1 VSRPEH
7 VNPGSKDR
15 RSKAPY
21 NFVPLPEAV
30 LCSPDWSPDVVRH
43 DRYIL
48 ERNTGWID
56 IALTA
61 ETPLFV
67 RCAPDVA
74 YAGDPDEKTNIH
86 RRHFFHHGN
95 ESRPVIPGSS
105 IRGMTRSLVEIMAYG
120 KMQWVSN
127 KDLMYRAVAD
137 QTNLGDVYRDT
148 MLGPNL
154 SEQSDQEMKFE
165 YPIPRLKGGYLKRKA
180 SQCFIHSAKV
190 VKGETF
196 VHIEYKDVEPII
208 GDRGRQCVHDI
219 YVLPA
224 TRQWVDKGLR
234 GKVKNQRRLLLNLAV
249 TRSVSQNEKDG
260 YLHAKLVESGHMG
273 KGIGETP
280 DLHQKHMHCAIY
292 DPDPDAEP
300 IRIPFDMWVRYQ
312 DDLSISRGEKTDTR
326 RLSDGD
332 PLFYLLD
339 NDGKLVF
346 FGPTMLFRLPY
357 AYNAASYVPDC
368 LKRTE
373 DVDLAEAIFGTV
385 KEKDT
390 ARDDETLTIK
400 GRVFFEDAVWDG
412 QGNNPFLTGNN
423 EFKSPKILSSPKPT
437 AFQHY
442 LVQPDKS
449 KLRHY
454 DSGPEATEIRGH
466 KLYWHKKDVPEADMF
481 EPNIM
486 MDKQHT
492 IVRPVRSGTCFKTR
506 IRFENLND
514 IELGALLSALNLCP
528 SMRHKIGMSKPYGMG
543 SVKIETTLRLTDPK
557 SRYKRVCTDDGG
569 LEFGLKSDPEIV
581 RIKEAC
587 VKEFNE
593 LVRAHDKKRLSGDDG
608 TIWSIPRIARLGRML
623 EWNGAP
629 PRIET
634 DYVGLDK
641 DGAKWWRQ
649 RRVLLTPEGV
659 VNASGPSVANRPG
672 PSAPH
677 ATMPHPA
684 IKSGTRVHCLLLE
697 EKTKKGGWKA
707 QTIEGSLKGH
717 ILPDNEPLGIKPGDR
732 VELVIHGT
740 DPKNL
745 SFRWPRQ

>member
-1 VSRPEH
+1 MSRLEH
-7 VNPGSKDR
+7 ANPGSENR

-21 NFVPLPEAV
+21 NFVPLPEV
-30 LCSPDWSPDVVRH
+30 VICSPDWSPDVVRH
-43 DRYIL
+43 DLYIP

-74 YAGDPDEKTNIH
+74 YAGDPDEKTNVH

-95 ESRPVIPGSS
+95 ETRPVVPGSS
-105 IRGMTRSLVEIMAYG
+105 IRGMTRSLVEIIAYG
-120 KMQWVSN
+120 KMQWVSDEN
-127 KDLMYRAVAD
+127 LMYRAVAD
-137 QTNLGDVYRDT
+137 QTNLGDVYRDM

-154 SEQSDQEMKFE
+154 SKQPDKKIKYE
-165 YPIPRLKGGYLKRKA
+165 YPIPRLRGGYLKLKA
-180 SQCFIHSAKV
+180 NQWFIRPAKIIEGESFIHV
-190 VKGETF
+190 QYE
-196 VHIEYKDVEPII
+196 EVERII

-219 YVLPA
+219 HVLPA
-224 TRQWVDKGLR
+224 QRSWSDR
-234 GKVKNQRRLLLNLAV
+234 GSRGNKTLFLHLAV
-249 TRSVSQNEKDG
+249 AQDVSFTPKDG
-260 YLHAKLVESGHMG
+260 YIHAKLVESGHMG
-273 KGIGETP
+273 KKMGEP
-280 DLHQKHMHCAIY
+280 SDPHQKHMHCAIY
-292 DPDPDAEP
+292 DPDSNAEL
-300 IRIPFDMWVRYQ
+300 IRIPFDMRVRYQ
-312 DDLSISRGEKTDTR
+312 DDLSISRGKNTDTR
-326 RLSDGD
+326 RLSDGE

-357 AYNAASYVPDC
+357 AHNAASYVPEC

-390 ARDDETLTIK
+390 AYDDETLTIK
-400 GRVFFEDAVWDG
+400 GRVFFEDAFWDG
-412 QGNNPFLTGNN
+412 QGDNLFLSGNN

-442 LVQPDKS
+442 LVQPEPEDKS

-454 DSGPEATEIRGH
+454 NSGPGVTEIRGH

-486 MDKQHT
+486 LDKQHT
-492 IVRPVRSGTCFKTR
+492 VVKPVRPETCFKTR
-506 IRFENLND
+506 IRFENLSG
-514 IELGALLSALNLCP
+514 IELGALFSALNLPP
-528 SMRHKIGMSKPYGMG
+528 SMRHKIGMGKPYGMG
-543 SVKIETTLRLTDPK
+543 SVKIETTLRLTNPK
-557 SRYKRVCTDDGG
+557 SRYKRVCTEDGG
-569 LEFGLKSDPEIV
+569 LEFGLKSDPEAVI
-581 RIKEAC
+581 IKEAC
-587 VKEFNE
+587 IKEFND
-593 LVRAHDKKRLSGDDG
+593 LVRAHDKKRLSSDDG
-608 TIWSIPRIARLGRML
+608 TIWSIPRIAQLGTML

-629 PRIET
+629 PRLET
-634 DYVGLDK
+634 GYVGLDK

-649 RRVLLTPEGV
+649 RRVLPTPEGV
-659 VNASGPSVANRPG
+659 VNTSGTSIANRPG
-672 PSAPH
+672 PGAPH
-677 ATMPHPA
+677 VTTPHPA
-684 IKSGTRVHCLLLE
+684 IKSGTSVHCLLLE

-707 QTIEGSLKGH
+707 QTIEGGLKGH

-732 VELVIHGT
+732 VELVIHGA